1 MCLVQCCSVAGN
13 NVFGQLGLG
22 NWQKVNTMMP
32 IPRLQSKDVTALQ
45 AGDFSSAAIC
55 DSGDVYL
62 WGRNDCD
69 QLGLGDDMSRCSPTL
84 LKGFKVCVQLSSF
97 LCYS

>member
-1 MCLVQCCSVAGN
+1 VCCFAAGN

-32 IPRLQSKDVTALQ
+32 IPKLQFKDVVALQ

-55 DSGDVYL
+55 DCSDMYL
-62 WGRNDCD
+62 WGRNDCN
-69 QLGLGDDMSRCSPTL
+69 QLGLGDDMSRCSPVL
-84 LKGFKVCVQLSSF
+84 LDGFKVCTLLPRHDLVGL
-97 LCYS
+97 